1 MRKAR
6 LIPLLI
12 LLMLCLCAG
21 ASASSAASG
30 GPGGQVYI
38 ASVYDAYGKVTTLTD
53 GDTSTTWTRS
63 AAAYSPDLTI
73 NLYSATVGE
82 IWLRSGHCYTQTY
95 YNHFDRPSVVAVT
108 LWYNA
113 DRYTSASVTYRYRL
127 TDAYRPYTMSSEWNS
142 GYQRLLLPQKYNGVT
157 RIELTIESTINGY
170 GSTGATL
177 TDVIIA
183 QGQHATATP
192 AYRGTATPR
201 PHVEYVTPTPGPTQN
216 VQYLTPVPTATPL
229 VQLITPTPTLNII
242 VPTRE
247 VVLLTPVPTSTPLVQ
262 LLTPVP
268 TSTPLVEL
276 LTPTPAPD
284 LPTFPSE
291 GIPAALLRSMATRTG
306 PGTRYDEPGTFF
318 REGSYVNVISKV
330 FDSSGSLW
338 WYQVE
343 FYYKNQWYRAYTP
356 ANRIDLNRNYVPDEN
371 TDAVRM
377 KIQRS
382 SPVYFG
388 PGTEFATFWGSNA
401 AQGANVMVYIIE
413 EDWAQIE
420 YRDYGLDIV
429 RRGWIPLDC
438 LSD

>member
-142 GYQRLLLPQKYNGVT
+142 GYQRLLDRLGQPPG
-157 RIELTIESTINGY
+157 R
-170 GSTGATL
+170 TGAL
-177 TDVIIA
+177 QPARAHAGGVGIIP
-183 QGQHATATP
+183 GLSR
-192 AYRGTATPR
+192 RGEPR
-201 PHVEYVTPTPGPTQN
+201 GIDARGRQRALLAGRGACSQRPQADSGRYS
-216 VQYLTPVPTATPL
+216 
-229 VQLITPTPTLNII
+229 
-242 VPTRE
+242 
-247 VVLLTPVPTSTPLVQ
+247 VLGFLSFCKTFI
-262 LLTPVP
+262 
-268 TSTPLVEL
+268 
-276 LTPTPAPD
+276 
-284 LPTFPSE
+284 TFP
-291 GIPAALLRSMATRTG
+291 M
-306 PGTRYDEPGTFF
+306 
-318 REGSYVNVISKV
+318 
-330 FDSSGSLW
+330 
-338 WYQVE
+338 
-343 FYYKNQWYRAYTP
+343 
-356 ANRIDLNRNYVPDEN
+356 
-371 TDAVRM
+371 
-377 KIQRS
+377 
-382 SPVYFG
+382 
-388 PGTEFATFWGSNA
+388 
-401 AQGANVMVYIIE
+401 
-413 EDWAQIE
+413 
-420 YRDYGLDIV
+420 
-429 RRGWIPLDC
+429 
-438 LSD
+438 